1 LGRSAQMKQPQ
12 SQCGIAA
19 LRPSKWLHQRFCARQ
34 PWGGEYRLVLHR
46 RLTTQSRG
54 RLARTRKPPL
64 TSNVR
69 QRELKADFMPHLPL
83 PAARCLSLDASCP
96 WERRAHFSVGLGCPS
111 FGGQRTL
118 RSRSGRLLASLG
130 TCRRSSLF
138 AKRPRRL
145 PAHSIV
151 GSVARVSALSRS
163 PRLAGRRQK
172 QYCKGWPNF
181 EYQMPEVS
189 TRHGRAS
196 GHSTQSLP
204 AVAASRSGRPLAQP
218 GSPNHSVKG
227 TSRKRAAP
235 YVER

>member
-1 LGRSAQMKQPQ
+1 MAGLRSAAQHLQFPRVRLP
-12 SQCGIAA
+12 CTA
-19 LRPSKWLHQRFCARQ
+19 RPS
-34 PWGGEYRLVLHR
+34 RLVHLR
-46 RLTTQSRG
+46 CLTPPSRG
-54 RLARTRKPPL
+54 RPAGGPPL

-83 PAARCLSLDASCP
+83 PAARCPSLDALSQ
-96 WERRAHFSVGLGCPS
+96 WERRAHFSVGFGCPS

-118 RSRSGRLLASLG
+118 RSRSSRLLASLG

-151 GSVARVSALSRS
+151 GGVARVSALSRS
-163 PRLAGRRQK
+163 PRLASHRQK

-181 EYQMPEVS
+181 ECQMPQVS
-189 TRHGRAS
+189 TRQRRAPWRPS
-196 GHSTQSLP
+196 PSLSP
-204 AVAASRSGRPLAQP
+204 VAASRSGHPHAQP
-218 GSPNHSVKG
+218 GSPNRSVKG